1 MDSSGRNPVI
11 GFIGLG
17 IMGKPMAR
25 NLMKA
30 GYALVVHNRS
40 RGPVDELVKEGA
52 TAGTSPKDVAAR
64 SDVIVTMLP
73 DSPDVEAVVLGKD
86 GVLDGIKPGATH
98 IDMSTIAPGVARRVA
113 EAVQKKGA
121 KALDA
126 PVSGG
131 EKGAIEATLSIMAGG
146 EQADFDAVLPILQTM
161 GKNIVL
167 VGGNGAGQIAK
178 AANQLVVGVT
188 IEAVAEALALAE
200 AAGVDPAKVRSVLL
214 GGFAQSRILD
224 LHGQRMLDGNFQP
237 GFKARLHQ
245 KDMRIVTQTAKESG
259 IDAPAAQLALDRF
272 TKLVDSGGGEKDHS
286 ALRTLLGAKTAASR

>member
-1 MDSSGRNPVI
+1 MQNSGKPAI
-11 GFIGLG
+11 GFVGLG

-25 NLMKA
+25 NLLKA
-30 GYALVVHNRS
+30 GYSLVVHNRS
-40 RGPVDELVKEGA
+40 RGPVDELVKDGA
-52 TAGTSPKDVAAR
+52 KAASSPKEVAQQ
-64 SDVIVTMLP
+64 SDVVITMLP
-73 DSPDVEAVVLGKD
+73 DSPDVEAVVLGS
-86 GVLDGIKPGATH
+86 GGIAEGIKPNA
-98 IDMSTIAPGVARRVA
+98 IYVDMSTIAPLVARRVA
-113 EAVQKKGA
+113 DAVNKKGA

-131 EKGAIEATLSIMAGG
+131 EKGAIEATLSIMVGG
-146 EQADFDAVLPILQTM
+146 PQDAFEKVLTIFQTL

-167 VGGNGAGQIAK
+167 VGDSGAGQIAK

-245 KDMRIVTQTAKESG
+245 KDMRIVTQTAKEGG
-259 IDAPAAQLALDRF
+259 IETPAADLALERF
-272 TKLVDSGGGEKDHS
+272 NKLVDSGGGEKDHS
-286 ALRTLLGAKTAASR
+286 ALRTLIKTKQPVGR

>member
-1 MDSSGRNPVI
+1 MPANSKPTI

-25 NLMKA
+25 NLMRA
-30 GYALVVHNRS
+30 GYSLVVHNRG
-40 RGPVDELVKEGA
+40 RAPVDELAKEGA
-52 TAGTSPKDVAAR
+52 KAASSSKDVAQQ
-64 SDVIVTMLP
+64 SDIVITMLP

-86 GVLDGIKPGATH
+86 GVLEGLKPGATL
-98 IDMSTIAPGVARRVA
+98 IDMSTITPAMARRVA
-113 EAVQKKGA
+113 DEVRKKGG

-131 EKGAIEATLSIMAGG
+131 EKGATDATLSIMVGG
-146 EQADFDAVLPILQTM
+146 PQDVFDAVLPILQTL

-167 VGGNGAGQIAK
+167 VGDSGAGQIAK

-200 AAGVDPAKVRSVLL
+200 AAGVDPAKVRAVLL
-214 GGFAQSRILD
+214 GGFAQSKILD
-224 LHGQRMLDGNFQP
+224 MHGQRMLDGNFVP
-237 GFKARLHQ
+237 GFKAKLHQ
-245 KDMRIVTQTAKESG
+245 KDMRIVTQTAQESG
-259 IDAPAAQLALDRF
+259 LDAPAAKLALERF

-286 ALRTLLGAKTAASR
+286 ALRTLLSPVSSRA

>member
-1 MDSSGRNPVI
+1 MAPNGKPVI

-25 NLMKA
+25 NLMKT
-30 GYALVVHNRS
+30 GYSLVVHNRG

-52 TAGTSPKDVAAR
+52 RAGSSPKDVAQQ
-64 SDVIVTMLP
+64 SDVVITMLP
-73 DSPDVEAVVLGKD
+73 DSPDVEEVVLGKD
-86 GVLDGIKPGATH
+86 GVLEGLRPGATLV
-98 IDMSTIAPGVARRVA
+98 DMSTIKPAVARRVA
-113 EAVQKKGA
+113 EAVVKKLG

-131 EKGAIEATLSIMAGG
+131 EKGATEATLSIMVGG
-146 EQADFDAVLPILQTM
+146 PQDVFDAVLPIFQTL

-167 VGGNGAGQIAK
+167 VGDSGAGQIAK

-200 AAGVDPAKVRSVLL
+200 AAGVDPAKVRAVLL
-214 GGFAQSRILD
+214 GGFAQSKILD
-224 LHGQRMLDGNFQP
+224 MHGQRMLDGNFVP
-237 GFKARLHQ
+237 GFKAKLHQ
-245 KDMRIVTQTAKESG
+245 KDMRIVTETAQESG
-259 IDAPAAQLALDRF
+259 LDAPAGALALDRF

-286 ALRTLLGAKTAASR
+286 ALRTLLKAKSAATR

>member
-1 MDSSGRNPVI
+1 MTI

-30 GYALVVHNRS
+30 GYKLVVHNRS
-40 RGPVDELVKEGA
+40 RGPVDELAKEGA
-52 TAGTSPKDVAAR
+52 KAATSPKDVAAQ
-64 SDVIVTMLP
+64 SDVVITILP
-73 DSPDVEAVVLGKD
+73 DSPDVESVVLGN
-86 GVLDGIKPGATH
+86 DGIANGIKSGAIY
-98 IDMSTIAPGVARRVA
+98 IDMSTIKPAVARRVA

-121 KALDA
+121 RALDA

-131 EKGAIEATLSIMAGG
+131 EKGATEGTLSIMVGG
-146 EQADFDAVLPILQTM
+146 EQRDFDEVLPIFQAM

-167 VGGNGAGQIAK
+167 VGPNGAGQIAK

-245 KDMRIVTQTAKESG
+245 KDMRIVTDTAKESG

-272 TKLVDSGGGEKDHS
+272 NKLVDSGGGEKDHS
-286 ALRTLLGAKTAASR
+286 ALRTLISAKTPAAR

>member
-1 MDSSGRNPVI
+1 MQNSGKPAI

-25 NLMKA
+25 NLLKA
-30 GYALVVHNRS
+30 GYSLVVHNRS
-40 RGPVDELVKEGA
+40 RGPVDELVKDGA
-52 TAGTSPKDVAAR
+52 KAANSAKEVAQQ
-64 SDVIVTMLP
+64 SDVVITMLP
-73 DSPDVEAVVLGKD
+73 DSPDVEAVVLGS
-86 GVLDGIKPGATH
+86 GGIVEGIKPNA
-98 IDMSTIAPGVARRVA
+98 IYVDMSTIAPLVARRVA
-113 EAVQKKGA
+113 GAVKKKGA

-131 EKGAIEATLSIMAGG
+131 EKGAIEATLSVMVGG
-146 EQADFDAVLPILQTM
+146 PQDAFEKVLPIFQTL
-161 GKNIVL
+161 GKNVVL
-167 VGGNGAGQIAK
+167 VGDSGAGQIAK

-245 KDMRIVTQTAKESG
+245 KDMRIVTQTAKEGG
-259 IDAPAAQLALDRF
+259 IETPAADLALERF
-272 TKLVDSGGGEKDHS
+272 NKLVDSGGGEKDHS
-286 ALRTLLGAKTAASR
+286 ALRTLIKTKQPVGR

>member
-1 MDSSGRNPVI
+1 MTI

-30 GYALVVHNRS
+30 GHKLVVHNRS
-40 RGPVDELVKEGA
+40 RGAVDELVKEGA
-52 TAGTSPKDVAAR
+52 KGANSPKEVAAQ
-64 SDVIVTMLP
+64 SDLIITILP
-73 DSPDVEAVVLGKD
+73 DSPDVESVVLGSE
-86 GVLDGIKPGATH
+86 GIASGIKSGAIY
-98 IDMSTIAPGVARRVA
+98 IDMSTIKPAVARKVA

-121 KALDA
+121 RALDA

-131 EKGAIEATLSIMAGG
+131 EKGAIEGTLSIMVGG
-146 EQADFDAVLPILQTM
+146 AQADFDEVLPIFQAM

-167 VGGNGAGQIAK
+167 VGPNGAGQIAK

-188 IEAVAEALALAE
+188 IEAVAEALALAQ

-245 KDMRIVTQTAKESG
+245 KDMRIVTDTAKESG
-259 IDAPAAQLALDRF
+259 IDAPVAQLALERF
-272 TKLVDSGGGEKDHS
+272 NKLVDSGGGEKDHS
-286 ALRTLLGAKTAASR
+286 ALRTLI